1 MKLCPLPFLAI
12 TSLAASAANAADLTV
27 TITDIR
33 AQKGSIGVALFN
45 SESAWK
51 EQAQPFAGQRIAVTG
66 DKVSLRFADLPPG
79 TYAVQVMHD
88 ENDNGKLDTN
98 LLGIPSEGFGF
109 SGNSTAM
116 RRAHFDEARFT
127 VGSEDTTV
135 LVQLR

>member
-1 MKLCPLPFLAI
+1 MKLYPIPFLAI
-12 TSLAASAANAADLTV
+12 ASLAAGAVHAADLTV

-51 EQAQPFAGQRIAVTG
+51 EQGKPFAGQRIAATG
-66 DKVSLRFADLPPG
+66 DEVIVRFADLPPG

-127 VGSEDTTV
+127 VGSEDTTIV
-135 LVQLR
+135 IHLR

>member
-1 MKLCPLPFLAI
+1 MKLYPIPFLAI
-12 TSLAASAANAADLTV
+12 ASLAAGAASAADLTV
-27 TITDIR
+27 TITEIR
-33 AQKGSIGVALFN
+33 APKGSIGVALFN

-51 EQAQPFAGQRIAVTG
+51 EQTKPFAGQRIAATG
-66 DKVSLRFADLPPG
+66 DKVTVRFTDLPPG

-88 ENDNGKLDTN
+88 ENDNGRLDTN

-127 VGSEDTTV
+127 VGSEDLTV
-135 LVQLR
+135 LIHLR

>member
-1 MKLCPLPFLAI
+1 MKLYPIPFLAI
-12 TSLAASAANAADLTV
+12 ASLAAGAASAADLTV
-27 TITDIR
+27 TISDIR
-33 AQKGSIGVALFN
+33 APKGSIGVALFN
-45 SESAWK
+45 SEGAWQ
-51 EQAQPFAGQRIAVTG
+51 EQAQPLAGQRIAATG
-66 DKVSLRFADLPPG
+66 DKVSVRFTGLPPG

-127 VGSEDTTV
+127 VGSEDTTIV
-135 LVQLR
+135 IHLR